1 MENSEEVLKLNFR
14 SLRLLTRR
22 IPLVLAALLI
32 GISLFR
38 LDAGKALG
46 GENAMSRSR
55 RTAVSSKKSPQNA
68 IQIASVYGQLPLSFE
83 PNQGQTDPQVKFL
96 ARGGGYG
103 LYLTGSEA
111 VLALHARAEQ
121 NSIIRMS
128 LIRMSGDNSNNAQV
142 VDAEEGLPGKSNYF
156 IGNDPA
162 KWHRNIPQFA
172 RVRYHDV
179 YPGIDLVY
187 YGHQGKLEY
196 DFEVSPGADPK
207 QIAIQF
213 RGSPRLALTA
223 AGDLSIATEA
233 GNVQLQAPRVYQQI
247 GHEDRPVPGKF
258 VLLSDNQ
265 VAFEIGAYDRTQ
277 RLVIDPILTYSTYL
291 GGSGDES
298 CSKIEQT
305 QLGISTAQFT
315 PGCPAIAVDAA
326 FRTYV
331 AGATTSSDFPGMA
344 LTATSTKPASFQA
357 CLDTPPANPTS
368 PGNPS
373 SCPTG
378 LTNSDVFVVR
388 LNASGTALDFATY
401 LGGDGSEVTAGLAV
415 DQNFNVHIVGTTN
428 STNPADPLHF
438 PTLPTSFQPT
448 AASTGTHVF
457 VTELAAGGAN
467 LLYSTFLSGNGTD
480 IAAGVAIDNL
490 GKEYVT
496 GTTTS
501 SNFPTTATAFQG
513 APKSTNQSF
522 FTKLD
527 PTITGPGALLYST
540 YIGGS
545 TVATGVGVMVGGGI
559 AVDTNC
565 NAYLTG
571 GTNFTD
577 LFTQNAPQG
586 TNRGGLDAWVAKFS
600 VPTGSSCG
608 SLLSLTYLTY
618 FGGSGDDVGYGIAV
632 DTGFNAYITG
642 STTSPDIVLP
652 AGSTAPSPFARCL
665 NLPPVSGPYPAPPC
679 PSTGTMPDAF
689 VAKFGSL
696 TTGTTGTNVPYLY
709 FTYLGGSQADTGTAI
724 AADTIGGAFVTGWT
738 TSSDFPTGVLSGTA
752 VQTTLGGGVGEDA
765 FVARIDTTTIC
776 ASNPPAVLCPGYTSY
791 LGGSG
796 TDIGTGIALDS
807 GSSTYVT
814 GETASTNFPVVK
826 PFQTALNGPTDAFV
840 TKFGSV
846 GSLQLTPTSPSP
858 TTPVTIGVG
867 NSVAFTYTLINAG
880 DATSGII
887 VTDALPSTGATFNS
901 ITTTVGNCGA
911 VVTSTVTCSIGTL
924 NSGGTATI
932 TVNLTPTPQTT
943 PLTSPGGISNSI
955 AASAPG
961 AQTVTASSTAA
972 VQDFNIAVQ
981 SGTPATITV
990 PAGVP
995 GSFTI
1000 QVTGTLSNFPDSI
1013 SLSVGAGLPSAT
1025 STAWTTN
1032 PVPSL
1037 TGSAQTSVLTVT
1049 TTARVTTTGFLGH
1062 RGALY
1067 AIWLPVS
1074 GMAFLGLGIG
1084 GTKSHRR
1091 RLLMGLMLVGFFSL
1105 VFFQAGCGSSSTTST
1120 TTGTPAGTY
1129 TLTVNATSGTATR
1142 TTTETLI
1149 VQ

>member
-1 MENSEEVLKLNFR
+1 MENSEELLKLNFR

-22 IPLVLAALLI
+22 IPLILAALLI

-46 GENAMSRSR
+46 GENALSRSR
-55 RTAVSSKKSPQNA
+55 RTAVSSEKFPQNA
-68 IQIASVYGQLPLSFE
+68 LQIASIYGHLPLSFE

-103 LYLTGSEA
+103 LYLTESEA
-111 VLALHARAEQ
+111 VLALHARGEQ

-128 LIRMSGDNSNNAQV
+128 LDRANRGEI
-142 VDAEEGLPGKSNYF
+142 VDAQEELPGKSNYF

-162 KWHRNIPQFA
+162 NWHRNIPQFA

-207 QIAIQF
+207 QIALEFQ
-213 RGSPRLALTA
+213 GSPRLTLTA

-233 GNVQLQAPRVYQQI
+233 GKVQLQAPRVYQQI
-247 GHEDRPVPGKF
+247 GDEDRAIAGKF

-265 VAFEIGAYDRTQ
+265 VAFEIGAYDRTK

-298 CSKIEQT
+298 CSKIEN
-305 QLGISTAQFT
+305 LASISTAQFT
-315 PGCPAIAVDAA
+315 PGCPAVAVDAA

-331 AGATTSSDFPGMA
+331 AGATTSTDFPGVA
-344 LTATSTKPASFQA
+344 AGSGFQK
-357 CLDTPPANPTS
+357 CLDTPPPNPTS
-368 PGNPS
+368 PVSPS
-373 SCPTG
+373 PCPSG
-378 LTNSDVFVVR
+378 LSNSDVFVVR
-388 LNASGTALDFATY
+388 FNAAGTGLDFATY
-401 LGGDGSEVTAGLAV
+401 LGGSGTDVTGGIAV
-415 DQNFNVHIVGTTN
+415 DANFNVHLAGTTN
-428 STNPADPLHF
+428 SSNF
-438 PTLPTSFQPT
+438 PTLLTSFQPT
-448 AASTGTHVF
+448 PLSAGTHVF
-457 VTELAAGGAN
+457 VSELAAGGAS
-467 LLYSTFLSGNGTD
+467 LLYSTYLSGNGTD
-480 IAAGVAIDNL
+480 IAAGLAIDNL

-496 GTTTS
+496 GTTNS
-501 SNFPTTATAFQG
+501 SNFPTTATALQT
-513 APKSTNQSF
+513 APKAASQSF

-527 PTITGPGALLYST
+527 PTINGPGALLYSS

-545 TVATGVGVMVGGGI
+545 APATGVMVGGGV
-559 AVDTNC
+559 AVDSNC

-577 LFTQNAPQG
+577 LPTLNAPQG
-586 TNRGGLDAWVAKFS
+586 TNLGGLDAWVAKFS

-608 SLLSLTYLTY
+608 SLLSLTYMTY
-618 FGGSGDDVGYGIAV
+618 LGGSGDDVGYGIAV
-632 DTGFNAYITG
+632 DTGFSAYITG

-652 AGSTAPSPFARCL
+652 GGSTNPAPFARCL
-665 NLPPVSGPYPAPPC
+665 DTPPPASGPYPIPPC
-679 PSTGTMPDAF
+679 PSNGTAADAF

-709 FTYLGGSQADTGTAI
+709 FTYLGGTGADTGTAI

-738 TSSDFPTGVLSGTA
+738 ASSDFPTAILSGTP
-752 VQTTLGGGVGEDA
+752 VQSPLGGGEDA

-776 ASNPPAVLCPGYTSY
+776 ASNPPTVVCPGFTSY
-791 LGGSG
+791 LGGNG

-826 PFQTALNGPTDAFV
+826 PFQASLNGPTDAFV
-840 TKFGSV
+840 TKLGSV
-846 GSLQLTPTSPSP
+846 GSLQITPTAP
-858 TTPVTIGVG
+858 TTIGVG
-867 NSVAFTYTLINAG
+867 NSVAFIYTLINTG

-901 ITTTVGNCGA
+901 IATTVGNCGT

-932 TVNLTPTPQTT
+932 TVNLTPTAPVT
-943 PLTSPGGISNSI
+943 PLTSPGGLSNSI

-961 AQTVTASSTAA
+961 SQTVTASSTAA

-981 SGTPATITV
+981 PGTPATITV

-995 GSFTI
+995 ANFTI

-1032 PVPSL
+1032 PIPSL
-1037 TGSAQTSVLTVT
+1037 TGSAQTTVLTVT

-1084 GTKSHRR
+1084 GRVSRKRR
-1091 RLLMGLMLVGFFSL
+1091 ILLGLMLTGFFSL

-1142 TTTETLI
+1142 TTTVTLI

>member
-1 MENSEEVLKLNFR
+1 LNFR
-14 SLRLLTRR
+14 RLRLLTRR
-22 IPLVLAALLI
+22 ITLILAALLI

-38 LDAGKALG
+38 LDARKALG
-46 GENAMSRSR
+46 ASEDALSRSR
-55 RTAVSSKKSPQNA
+55 RAGVSSEKSPRNA
-68 IQIASVYGQLPLSFE
+68 LQIASLYGHLPLSFE
-83 PNQGQTDPQVKFL
+83 PNQGQTDARVKFL
-96 ARGGGYG
+96 ARGEGYG
-103 LYLTGSEA
+103 LYLTRSEA
-111 VLALHARAEQ
+111 VLALHAAGEK
-121 NSIIRMS
+121 NSVIRMS
-128 LIRMSGDNSNNAQV
+128 LEHSNSGPA
-142 VDAEEGLPGKSNYF
+142 VDSQEELPGRSNYF
-156 IGNDPA
+156 IGKNPA
-162 KWHRNIPQFA
+162 KWHHNIPQFA

-179 YPGIDLVY
+179 YPGIDLLY

-196 DFEVSPGADPK
+196 DFEVLPGADPK

-213 RGSPRLALTA
+213 QGSPRLALTA
-223 AGDLSIATEA
+223 VGDLSIATEA
-233 GNVQLQAPRVYQQI
+233 GKVELQAPRVYQQI
-247 GHEDRPVPGKF
+247 GNEDRPVAGKF
-258 VLLSDNQ
+258 VLLNDNQ
-265 VAFEIGAYDRTQ
+265 VAFGIGAYDRTQ
-277 RLVIDPILTYSTYL
+277 RLIIDPILTYSTYL

-298 CSKIEQT
+298 CSKIEN
-305 QLGISTAQFT
+305 LAGISTAQFT
-315 PGCPAIAVDAA
+315 PGCPAVAVDAA

-331 AGATTSSDFPGMA
+331 AGATTSANFPGIG
-344 LTATSTKPASFQA
+344 SSSFQT
-357 CLDTPPANPTS
+357 CLDTVPPNPATCT
-368 PGNPS
+368 PG
-373 SCPTG
+373 
-378 LTNSDVFVVR
+378 TNSDVFVVR
-388 LNASGTALDFATY
+388 LNAAGTALDFATY
-401 LGGDGSEVTAGLAV
+401 LGGSGTDVTAGLAV
-415 DQNFNVHIVGTTN
+415 DANFNVHLAGTTN
-428 STNPADPLHF
+428 SPNF
-438 PTLPTSFQPT
+438 PTLLTSYQPT
-448 AASTGTHVF
+448 PLSAGTHVF
-457 VTELAAGGAN
+457 VSEVAAGGGS
-467 LLYSTFLSGNGTD
+467 LLYSTYLSGNGTD
-480 IAAGVAIDNL
+480 VAAGLAIDNL

-501 SNFPTTATAFQG
+501 SNFPTTVTAFQS
-513 APKSTNQSF
+513 APKSANQSF
-522 FTKLD
+522 FAKLD

-545 TVATGVGVMVGGGI
+545 APTTGVMVGGGV
-559 AVDTNC
+559 AVDSNC

-586 TNRGGLDAWVAKFS
+586 TKGLGLDAWVAKFS
-600 VPTGSSCG
+600 LPTGSSCG

-652 AGSTAPSPFARCL
+652 AGSTGPAPFARCL
-665 NLPPVSGPYPAPPC
+665 DTPPVSGPYPAPPC
-679 PSTGTMPDAF
+679 PSNGTMPDAF

-696 TTGTTGTNVPYLY
+696 ATGTTGTNVPYLY
-709 FTYLGGSQADTGTAI
+709 FTYLGGTGADTGTAI
-724 AADTIGGAFVTGWT
+724 TADTIGGAFVTGWT
-738 TSSDFPTGVLSGTA
+738 TSTDFPTTVLSGTA
-752 VQTTLGGGVGEDA
+752 VQAASGGGEDA

-776 ASNPPAVLCPGYTSY
+776 ASNPPTVLCPGFSSY

-814 GETASTNFPVVK
+814 GETASTNFPVLK
-826 PFQTALNGPTDAFV
+826 PSQAALNGPTDAFV
-840 TKFGSV
+840 SKLGSV

-901 ITTTVGNCGA
+901 IATTVGNCGA

-932 TVNLTPTPQTT
+932 TVNLTPTAQTT
-943 PLTSPGGISNSI
+943 PLTSPGGLSNSI

-981 SGTPATITV
+981 PGTPATITV

-995 GSFTI
+995 GNFTI

-1013 SLSVGAGLPSAT
+1013 SLSVGAGLPTAT
-1025 STAWTTN
+1025 NTAWTTN
-1032 PVPSL
+1032 PIPSL
-1037 TGSAQTSVLTVT
+1037 TGSAQTTVLTVT

-1062 RGALY
+1062 RNGVLY
-1067 AIWLPVS
+1067 AMWLPIS

-1084 GTKSHRR
+1084 GRMSRR
-1091 RLLMGLMLVGFFSL
+1091 RQIFLGLMLAAFFSL

-1142 TTTETLI
+1142 TTTVTLI

>member
-1 MENSEEVLKLNFR
+1 MNFR
-14 SLRLLTRR
+14 RLRLLTRR
-22 IPLVLAALLI
+22 IPLILAALLV

-46 GENAMSRSR
+46 GENAMSQRGRS
-55 RTAVSSKKSPQNA
+55 AVSSEKFPQNA
-68 IQIASVYGQLPLSFE
+68 LQIASIYGHLPLSFE
-83 PNQGQTDPQVKFL
+83 PNQGQTDPQVRFL

-111 VLALHARAEQ
+111 ILALRSTGKQ
-121 NSIIRMS
+121 NSIVRMS
-128 LIRMSGDNSNNAQV
+128 LDNANKGQI
-142 VDAEEGLPGKSNYF
+142 VDSEEELPGKSNYF

-187 YGHQGKLEY
+187 YGRQGKLEY

-207 QIAIQF
+207 QIALQF
-213 RGSPRLALTA
+213 QGSPGLALTA

-247 GHEDRPVPGKF
+247 GNGDRPVPGKF

-298 CSKIEQT
+298 CSKIEN
-305 QLGISTAQFT
+305 LAGISTAQFT
-315 PGCPAIAVDAA
+315 PGCPAVAVDAA

-331 AGATTSSDFPGMA
+331 AGATTSTDFPGVSA
-344 LTATSTKPASFQA
+344 GSGFQK
-357 CLDTPPANPTS
+357 CLDTPPPNPTS
-368 PGNPS
+368 PVSPS
-373 SCPTG
+373 PCPTG
-378 LTNSDVFVVR
+378 LSNSDVFVVR
-388 LNASGTALDFATY
+388 LNAAGTGLDFATY
-401 LGGDGSEVTAGLAV
+401 LGGSGTDVTAGMAV
-415 DQNFNVHIVGTTN
+415 DANFNVHVAGTTN
-428 STNPADPLHF
+428 SGDF

-448 AASTGTHVF
+448 AASTGIHAF
-457 VTELAAGGAN
+457 VTELAAGGSN

-480 IAAGVAIDNL
+480 IAAGLAVDNL

-501 SNFPTTATAFQG
+501 SNFPFTPTALQTV
-513 APKSTNQSF
+513 PKAANQSF

-527 PTITGPGALLYST
+527 PTINGPGALLYST

-577 LFTQNAPQG
+577 MPTLNAPQG
-586 TNRGGLDAWVAKFS
+586 TNLGGLDAWVAKFS
-600 VPTGSSCG
+600 LPTGSSCG

-618 FGGSGDDVGYGIAV
+618 LGGSGDDVGYGIAV
-632 DTGFNAYITG
+632 DTGFSAYITG

-652 AGSTAPSPFARCL
+652 GGSTNPAPFARCL
-665 NLPPVSGPYPAPPC
+665 DTPPPVSGPYPIPPC
-679 PSTGTMPDAF
+679 VSNGTMPDAF

-709 FTYLGGSQADTGTAI
+709 FTYLGGTGADTGTAI

-738 TSSDFPTGVLSGTA
+738 TSSDFPTAVLSGTA
-752 VQTTLGGGVGEDA
+752 VQTMLGGGSGEDA

-776 ASNPPAVLCPGYTSY
+776 ASNPPTVPCPGYTSY

-814 GETASTNFPVVK
+814 GETASTNFPVAK
-826 PFQTALNGPTDAFV
+826 PFQSALNGPTDAFV
-840 TKFGSV
+840 SKLGSV

-901 ITTTVGNCGA
+901 ITTTVGNCGT

-932 TVNLTPTPQTT
+932 TVNLTPTAQTT
-943 PLTSPGGISNSI
+943 PLTLPGGLSNSI

-961 AQTVTASSTAA
+961 AQTETASSTAA

-995 GSFTI
+995 GNFTI

-1049 TTARVTTTGFLGH
+1049 TTARVTTTTEFLGH
-1062 RGALY
+1062 RSGALY

-1084 GTKSHRR
+1084 GKYSRKRR
-1091 RLLMGLMLVGFFSL
+1091 ILLGLMLTGFFSL
-1105 VFFQAGCGSSSTTST
+1105 IFFQAGCGSSSTTST

-1142 TTTETLI
+1142 TTTVTLI

>member
-1 MENSEEVLKLNFR
+1 MESSEELLKLNFR

-22 IPLVLAALLI
+22 IPLILPALLV

-46 GENAMSRSR
+46 GENAMSRTI
-55 RTAVSSKKSPQNA
+55 RTTVSSKKSPQNA
-68 IQIASVYGQLPLSFE
+68 LQIASIYGNLPLSFE
-83 PNQGQTDPQVKFL
+83 PNQGQTDPHVKFL
-96 ARGGGYG
+96 AHGGGYG

-111 VLALHARAEQ
+111 VLALRSSGKQ
-121 NSIIRMS
+121 NSIIRMFLDS
-128 LIRMSGDNSNNAQV
+128 ANEGQIVA
-142 VDAEEGLPGKSNYF
+142 AEEELPGKSNYF

-207 QIAIQF
+207 QIALQF
-213 RGSPRLALTA
+213 RGSPRLTLTA

-233 GNVQLQAPRVYQQI
+233 GNVQLQAPRVYQRV
-247 GHEDRPVPGKF
+247 GNGDRPVPGKF

-265 VAFEIGAYDRTQ
+265 VAFEIGAYDGTQ

-298 CSKIEQT
+298 CSKIEN
-305 QLGISTAQFT
+305 LAGITTAQFT
-315 PGCPAIAVDAA
+315 PGCPAVAVDAA

-331 AGATTSSDFPGMA
+331 AGATTSTDFPGA
-344 LTATSTKPASFQA
+344 STGSGFQK
-357 CLDTPPANPTS
+357 CLDVPPPNPTAPVS
-368 PGNPS
+368 PSP
-373 SCPTG
+373 CPPG
-378 LTNSDVFVVR
+378 LSNSDVFVVR
-388 LNASGTALDFATY
+388 LNAAGTGLDFATY
-401 LGGDGSEVTAGLAV
+401 LGGTGTDVTAGMAV
-415 DQNFNVHIVGTTN
+415 DQNFNVHVAGTTN
-428 STNPADPLHF
+428 SGDF

-448 AASTGTHVF
+448 AASTGIHVF
-457 VTELAAGGAN
+457 VSELAAGGAS
-467 LLYSTFLSGNGTD
+467 LLYSTYLSGNGAD
-480 IAAGVAIDNL
+480 VAAGLAIDNL

-496 GTTTS
+496 GTTMS
-501 SNFPTTATAFQG
+501 SNFPTTPTALQTT
-513 APKSTNQSF
+513 PKSANQSF
-522 FTKLD
+522 FAKLD

-545 TVATGVGVMVGGGI
+545 APTTGVMVGGGV

-586 TNRGGLDAWVAKFS
+586 TNRGGFDAWVAKFTL
-600 VPTGSSCG
+600 PTGSSCG

-618 FGGSGDDVGYGIAV
+618 FGGSGDDFAYGIAV

-652 AGSTAPSPFARCL
+652 AGSTGPAPFARCL

-679 PSTGTMPDAF
+679 PSSGTMPDAF

-709 FTYLGGSQADTGTAI
+709 FTYLGGALADTGTAI

-738 TSSDFPTGVLSGTA
+738 TSTDFPTAVLSGTA
-752 VQTTLGGGVGEDA
+752 VQTALGGGLGEDA

-776 ASNPPAVLCPGYTSY
+776 ASNPPTVLCPGYTSY

-814 GETASTNFPVVK
+814 GETASANFPVAK
-826 PFQTALNGPTDAFV
+826 PFQASLNGPTDAFV
-840 TKFGSV
+840 TKLGSV

-943 PLTSPGGISNSI
+943 PLTSPGGLSNSI

-995 GSFTI
+995 GNFTI

-1032 PVPSL
+1032 PIPSL

-1084 GTKSHRR
+1084 GRMSRKRR
-1091 RLLMGLMLVGFFSL
+1091 ILLGLMLTGFFSL
-1105 VFFQAGCGSSSTTST
+1105 IFFQAGCGSSSTTST

-1142 TTTETLI
+1142 TTTVNLI

>member
-1 MENSEEVLKLNFR
+1 LNFGR
-14 SLRLLTRR
+14 VRLLTRR
-22 IPLVLAALLI
+22 IPLILAALLV

-46 GENAMSRSR
+46 GGSAPSRSR
-55 RTAVSSKKSPQNA
+55 ETALPSEKFVQNA
-68 IQIASVYGQLPLSFE
+68 LHIASIYGQLPLSFE
-83 PNQGQTDPQVKFL
+83 PNQGQTDANVKFL

-111 VLALHARAEQ
+111 VLALHSAGKQ

-128 LIRMSGDNSNNAQV
+128 LDRANPGESIDAQ
-142 VDAEEGLPGKSNYF
+142 EELPGKSNYF

-162 KWHRNIPQFA
+162 KWHRNIPQFS

-187 YGHQGKLEY
+187 YGRQGKLEY

-207 QIAIQF
+207 QIALQF
-213 RGSPRLALTA
+213 QGSPRLALTD
-223 AGDLSIATEA
+223 AGDFSIATEA
-233 GNVQLQAPRVYQQI
+233 GKVQLQAPRVYQQI
-247 GHEDRPVPGKF
+247 GHEDRSVAGKF
-258 VLLSDNQ
+258 VLLGDNG
-265 VAFEIGAYDRTQ
+265 VAFEIGVYDRTQ
-277 RLVIDPILTYSTYL
+277 KLVIDPILTYSTYL

-315 PGCPAIAVDAA
+315 PGCPAVAVDAA

-331 AGATTSSDFPGMA
+331 AGATTSADFPGM
-344 LTATSTKPASFQA
+344 LQSSYQECLNTQPPNPATPA
-357 CLDTPPANPTS
+357 
-368 PGNPS
+368 

-388 LNASGTALDFATY
+388 LNASGTGLDYATY
-401 LGGDGSEVTAGLAV
+401 LGGSGTDVTAGLAV
-415 DQNFNVHIVGTTN
+415 DTNFNVHVAGTTN
-428 STNPADPLHF
+428 SANF
-438 PTLPTSFQPT
+438 PTLLTSYQPSPLS
-448 AASTGTHVF
+448 AGTHVF
-457 VTELAAGGAN
+457 LSELAASGGS
-467 LLYSTFLSGNGTD
+467 LLYSTYLSGNGTD

-501 SNFPTTATAFQG
+501 SNFPTTATALQT
-513 APKSTNQSF
+513 AAKATNQSF
-522 FTKLD
+522 FSKLD

-545 TVATGVGVMVGGGI
+545 NPSTGAMVGGGV

-577 LFTQNAPQG
+577 LLTQNAPQG
-586 TNRGGLDAWVAKFS
+586 TNLGGFDAWVAKFS
-600 VPTGSSCG
+600 LPTGSSCG

-618 FGGSGDDVGYGIAV
+618 FGGSGNDVGYGIAV

-652 AGSTAPSPFARCL
+652 AGSTGPAPFARCL

-679 PSTGTMPDAF
+679 PSSGTMPDAF

-709 FTYLGGSQADTGTAI
+709 FTYLGGTAADTGTAI

-738 TSSDFPTGVLSGTA
+738 TSSNFPTTVLSGTP
-752 VQTTLGGGVGEDA
+752 VQSVIGGGEDA

-776 ASNPPAVLCPGYTSY
+776 ASNPPTVLCPGFSSY

-814 GETASTNFPVVK
+814 GETASANFPVFK
-826 PFQTALNGPTDAFV
+826 SLQGSLNGPTDASV
-840 TKFGSV
+840 TKLGSV
-846 GSLQLTPTSPSP
+846 GNLQLTPTSPSP

-911 VVTSTVTCSIGTL
+911 AVSSTVTCSIGTL
-924 NSGGTATI
+924 NSGGTVTI
-932 TVNLTPTPQTT
+932 TVNLTPTAPVT
-943 PLTSPGGISNSI
+943 PLTSPGGLSNSI

-981 SGTPATITV
+981 PGTPATITV

-995 GSFTI
+995 ANFTI

-1013 SLSVGAGLPSAT
+1013 SLSVGAGLPSGT

-1049 TTARVTTTGFLGH
+1049 TTARVTTTGFLGYG

-1067 AIWLPVS
+1067 ALWLPIS

-1084 GTKSHRR
+1084 GRVSRSRKIF
-1091 RLLMGLMLVGFFSL
+1091 LGLMLAAFFSL
-1105 VFFQAGCGSSSTTST
+1105 LFFQAGCGSSSTTST

-1129 TLTVNATSGTATR
+1129 TLTVNGTSGTAIR
-1142 TTTETLI
+1142 TTTVTLI

>member
-1 MENSEEVLKLNFR
+1 MNFR
-14 SLRLLTRR
+14 RLRLLTRR
-22 IPLVLAALLI
+22 IPLILAALLV

-46 GENAMSRSR
+46 GSENALSRALG
-55 RTAVSSKKSPQNA
+55 TTVSSEKSPRNA
-68 IQIASVYGQLPLSFE
+68 LQIASAYGHLPLSFE

-103 LYLTGSEA
+103 LYLTGNEA
-111 VLALHARAEQ
+111 LLALHSAEKQ

-128 LIRMSGDNSNNAQV
+128 LDRANSGEI
-142 VDAEEGLPGKSNYF
+142 VDAQDELPGKSNYF

-162 KWHRNIPQFA
+162 KWHRNIPQFS

-207 QIAIQF
+207 QIELQF
-213 RGSPRLALTA
+213 QGAPRLTLTA
-223 AGDLSIATEA
+223 AGDLSIRTGA
-233 GNVQLQAPRVYQQI
+233 GDVQFQAPRLYQQI
-247 GHEDRPVPGKF
+247 GREDRPVAGKF
-258 VLLSDNQ
+258 ILLSDNQ
-265 VAFEIGAYDRTQ
+265 VAFQIGTYDRTQ
-277 RLVIDPILTYSTYL
+277 RLVIDPILSYSTYL

-298 CSKIEQT
+298 CSKIEN
-305 QLGISTAQFT
+305 LAGITTALFT
-315 PGCPAIAVDAA
+315 PGCPAVAVDAA

-331 AGATTSSDFPGMA
+331 AGATTSTDFPGVSA
-344 LTATSTKPASFQA
+344 GSGFQK
-357 CLDTPPANPTS
+357 CLDVPPPTPTAPVS
-368 PGNPS
+368 PSP
-373 SCPTG
+373 CPTG
-378 LTNSDVFVVR
+378 LSNSDVFVVR
-388 LNASGTALDFATY
+388 LNAAGTGLDFATY
-401 LGGDGSEVTAGLAV
+401 LGGTGTDVTAGMAV
-415 DQNFNVHIVGTTN
+415 DQNFNVHVAGTTN
-428 STNPADPLHF
+428 SADF
-438 PTLPTSFQPT
+438 PTLPTSFQP
-448 AASTGTHVF
+448 APASAGTHVF
-457 VTELAAGGAN
+457 VSEIAAGGAS
-467 LLYSTFLSGNGTD
+467 LLYSTYLSGNGTD
-480 IAAGVAIDNL
+480 IAAGLAIDNL

-501 SNFPTTATAFQG
+501 SNFPTTLTAFQS
-513 APKSTNQSF
+513 ASKAASQSF
-522 FTKLD
+522 FAKLD

-545 TVATGVGVMVGGGI
+545 AAPTTGVMVGGGI

-600 VPTGSSCG
+600 LPTGSSCG

-618 FGGSGDDVGYGIAV
+618 LGGSGDDVGYGIAV

-652 AGSTAPSPFARCL
+652 AGSTGPAPFARCL
-665 NLPPVSGPYPAPPC
+665 DTPPPTSGPYPIPPC
-679 PSTGTMPDAF
+679 PSNGTTPDAF

-709 FTYLGGSQADTGTAI
+709 FTYLGGTGADTGTGI

-738 TSSDFPTGVLSGTA
+738 ASTDFPTTVLSGTA
-752 VQTTLGGGVGEDA
+752 VQTALGGGEDA

-776 ASNPPAVLCPGYTSY
+776 ASNPPTVLCPGYTSY

-796 TDIGTGIALDS
+796 TDIGTSIALDS

-840 TKFGSV
+840 SKLGSV

-867 NSVAFTYTLINAG
+867 NTVAFTYTLINAG

-901 ITTTVGNCGA
+901 ITTTVGNCGT

-932 TVNLTPTPQTT
+932 TVNLTPTAQTT
-943 PLTSPGGISNSI
+943 PLTSPGGLSNSI

-981 SGTPATITV
+981 PGTPATITV

-995 GSFTI
+995 GNFTI

-1062 RGALY
+1062 RSSALY
-1067 AIWLPVS
+1067 ALWLPVS

-1084 GTKSHRR
+1084 GRTSRKRR
-1091 RLLMGLMLVGFFSL
+1091 MFLGIMLVGFFSL

-1120 TTGTPAGTY
+1120 TTGTPAGIY
-1129 TLTVNATSGTATR
+1129 TLTVNGTSGTATR
-1142 TTTETLI
+1142 TTTVTLI